1 MKIKFEIFKKKK
13 KNLNDTNSVYQRL
26 EVCNA
31 KLSRRRNK
39 CIQKKKAKSLLSQV
53 LTAREADE
61 EWGMAIG
68 TVRRDC
74 NRGRFYAEEVKKSA
88 GTWLITR
95 QALARV
101 YGEPNKN
108 KQ

>member
-1 MKIKFEIFKKKK
+1 M
-13 KNLNDTNSVYQRL
+13 NDTNSYHIMKIRTDTNSYQRL

-31 KLSRRRNK
+31 KLSRRNR
-39 CIQKKKAKSLLSQV
+39 CIQKKAKSLLSQV

-101 YGEPNKN
+101 YGEPNK
-108 KQ
+108 K

>member
-1 MKIKFEIFKKKK
+1 M
-13 KNLNDTNSVYQRL
+13 Y
-26 EVCNA
+26 NA
-31 KLSRRRNK
+31 KLSNRRNR
-39 CIQKKKAKSLLSQV
+39 CLQKKAKSLLSQV

-61 EWGMAIG
+61 EWGMASG

-95 QALARV
+95 QALSRV
-101 YGEPNKN
+101 YGASK
-108 KQ
+108 KK

>member
-1 MKIKFEIFKKKK
+1 MKDTDSYHTIGIR
-13 KNLNDTNSVYQRL
+13 NDTNSYQGL
-26 EVCNA
+26 EVYNA
-31 KLSRRRNK
+31 RFSNRRNR
-39 CIQKKKAKSLLSQV
+39 CLQKKAKSLLSQV

-88 GTWLITR
+88 GTWMITR

-101 YGEPNKN
+101 YGEPNK
-108 KQ
+108 K